1 MLEDVLFIF
10 TQGHFVV
17 SNPLFIILSIEKFL
31 QSFAF
36 PFSILNYHFKALIFK
51 VDETKLPEIV
61 QHLAPIRTGPNK
73 TLIFPVNLAV
83 ESDRILDQILDRTI
97 DSELQGREPY
107 FIKKM
112 TQVRLKMHKT

>member
-1 MLEDVLFIF
+1 MKF
-10 TQGHFVV
+10 
-17 SNPLFIILSIEKFL
+17 ILSSYPIAIIIR
-31 QSFAF
+31 S
-36 PFSILNYHFKALIFK
+36 YHFKALIFK

-112 TQVRLKMHKT
+112 TQVKFGMHKT